1 MYNIAAGLSLALCLV
16 LLTFAHFR
24 PSARLAR
31 GWASTILLLSTA
43 LFISGF
49 GPALP
54 AWTTVIGTNIL
65 LLSVGPIL
73 YSAFHAHCCG
83 RPSSPDW
90 LGWTLVVLAAPA
102 FWYWGVVEP
111 NGIFRSVVFSLAASV
126 NNLRTAV
133 LLWRTTE
140 KKIVITAI
148 RVMSTLFAALA
159 LWMAIRFMVLLVAEP
174 PPPDLKGVNPTTW
187 KTVFGYILFVSAMT
201 INVMWLETSR
211 LKDFTKTE
219 ALQAGR
225 LSGFVDYFSNKL
237 LLIWSAV
244 IVLIIGVAS
253 AFSIGYISTRDTE
266 KSRQFQNARV
276 LNEAFVE
283 HTAQTINQADTLL
296 HAVRGFYQKTASLPA
311 TEAFIREL
319 GFNRTIIDN
328 IYLIASDGRIVI
340 SHDRAALGRSV
351 TDRDY
356 FHALKNADDDRLL
369 IASVEPGR
377 VTGQLHFRITRRLT
391 NPDGSFAGL
400 VLATINPEAFVRYY
414 SDLMP
419 DRQNVASLLGI
430 ADRKLRARSPVPPV
444 DQWDKPVD
452 SPIWDMLNKAPAGQY
467 ENISQVDNI
476 RRRFVYQQVGKL
488 PLVMVTGFSDDNLQ
502 QGVRKRLVLLVGTTL
517 TVLLFTLML
526 ALLLTV
532 EAKRREEHQQATALL
547 EQNGQRLREAQ
558 SIGKIGN
565 WELDLATD
573 TLKLSEVILEMNGLP
588 ATPSCFSFKDV
599 SSLYHPDDLAALES
613 SLRALLANK
622 DVQQLDVRIIQPDGT
637 YKWFRHRAKPVLDN
651 RGNVI
656 KIDGTTQDIDKDKR
670 MELELKSLNE
680 NLQQRVEEETCR
692 RITSEG
698 LLTHHAKMAAM
709 GEMIGAI
716 AHQWRQPLSTVSV
729 IFQNLLAA
737 RRLNRLDEAYLEKA
751 ATDATALISHMSST
765 IDSFRN
771 FFKPEKTREQ
781 FHALDKIHDAAGFIR
796 SQLRSNNITLLLPE
810 QCGSNC
816 TINGFPNEFVQV
828 ILNLLANA
836 RDAIL
841 DKRRAALDNEDSIT
855 ITVPSEDITIVIEVT
870 DTGCGIPEHAAPRI
884 FEPYFTTKEEGQGT
898 GIGLYMSRQI
908 IEESMGGKLTFT
920 SRPGSTTFRI
930 ELPNA

>member
-16 LLTFAHFR
+16 LLIFVRFR
-24 PSARLAR
+24 PGARLAR

-73 YSAFHAHCCG
+73 YSAFLAHCSG

-102 FWYWGVVEP
+102 FWYWGIVEP
-111 NGIFRSVVFSLAASV
+111 NGIFRSMVFSLAASA
-126 NNLRTAV
+126 NNFRTAV
-133 LLWRTTE
+133 LLWRATE
-140 KKIVITAI
+140 KKSAITAI
-148 RVMSTLFAALA
+148 RGMSTLFAALA
-159 LWMAIRFMVLLVAEP
+159 LWMAIRFMVLLGTEP
-174 PPPDLKGVNPTTW
+174 PPPDLQGVNPTTW

-201 INVMWLETSR
+201 INVMWLETGH
-211 LKDFTKTE
+211 LKNFTKTE
-219 ALQAGR
+219 PLQTGR

-237 LLIWSAV
+237 LLIWSAL

-283 HTAQTINQADTLL
+283 HTAQTINQADTIL

-311 TEAFIREL
+311 TESFIREL
-319 GFNRTIIDN
+319 GFNRNIIDN

-340 SHDRAALGRSV
+340 SHNPEALGRSV
-351 TDRDY
+351 ADRDY
-356 FHALKNADDDRLL
+356 FHALKNSADDRLF

-414 SDLMP
+414 RDLMP

-444 DQWDKPVD
+444 DQWNKPVD
-452 SPIWDMLNKAPAGQY
+452 SPIWDMLKKSPAGQY

-476 RRRFVYQQVGKL
+476 RRWFVYQQVGKL

-547 EQNGQRLREAQ
+547 EQSGQRLLEAQ
-558 SIGKIGN
+558 AIGRIGD
-565 WELDLATD
+565 WELDLLTGAVNYSD
-573 TLKLSEVILEMNGLP
+573 QLLDLAELSHEKAP
-588 ATPSCFSFKDV
+588 KSFADMRP
-599 SSLYHPDDLAALES
+599 LYHPDDLPEIERC
-613 SLRALLANK
+613 LREW
-622 DVQQLDVRIIQPDGT
+622 VEHGSGGQLDVRIKLPDGRF
-637 YKWFRHRAKPVLDN
+637 KWFRYIGKTLRDN
-651 RGNVI
+651 QGNVT
-656 KIDGTTQDIDKDKR
+656 KMFGTTQDIDKDKR

-680 NLQQRVEEETCR
+680 NLQQRVEEEMSR
-692 RITSEG
+692 RIASEG
-698 LLTHHAKMAAM
+698 LMTHHAKMAAM

-751 ATDATALISHMSST
+751 ANDATALISHMSST

-771 FFKPEKTREQ
+771 FFRPEKTREQ

-810 QCGSNC
+810 QCGSDC

-828 ILNLLANA
+828 MLNLLANA

-841 DKRRAALDNEDSIT
+841 DKRRADLDNDDSIT
-855 ITVPSEDITIVIEVT
+855 ITVQPEDSTIIIEVT